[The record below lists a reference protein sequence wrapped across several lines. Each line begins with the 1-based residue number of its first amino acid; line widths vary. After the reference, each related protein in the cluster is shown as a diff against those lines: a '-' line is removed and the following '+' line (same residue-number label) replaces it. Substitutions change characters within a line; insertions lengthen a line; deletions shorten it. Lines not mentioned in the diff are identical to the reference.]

1 MLKCWVSVLSK
12 GKSKVLRE
20 RRGGGWGAGVG
31 EGGGGGGGEG
41 EARLWGSFD
50 ILLLNLIILYY
61 VPVPPYNV
69 SCHVL
74 FFCFFIFL
82 F

>member
-31 EGGGGGGGEG
+31 EGGGGWWGGRGTAVG
-41 EARLWGSFD
+41 IFRHLAPQFNYS
-50 ILLLNLIILYY
+50 LLCSSSTL
-61 VPVPPYNV
+61 
-69 SCHVL
+69 
-74 FFCFFIFL
+74 
-82 F
+82 